1 VTTPRAVLVSILL
14 AAALV
19 TAGCGDST
27 TPTSPTTP
35 TGPVTETYNTQVWPG
50 GFASRTFVVTT
61 SGTVSVTLTTTTP
74 ADATLG
80 LVVGVPQGIGGC
92 APTSTVSARASST
105 PQIVL
110 TADRGVYCTMVY
122 DLGTLTDPVSFTIK
136 VEHP

>member
-1 VTTPRAVLVSILL
+1 VTTPRSVLVSMLL
-14 AAALV
+14 AVALAA
-19 TAGCGDST
+19 AGCGDSN
-27 TPTSPTTP
+27 TPTSPTIP

-92 APTSTVSARASST
+92 APTSSVRARASST

-110 TADRGVYCTMVY
+110 TADKGAYCTMVY

>member
-1 VTTPRAVLVSILL
+1 MRKAVLVSMVL
-14 AAALV
+14 AAALAP
-19 TAGCGDST
+19 AGCGDSN

-61 SGTVSVTLTTTTP
+61 TGTVSVTLTTTTP

-80 LVVGVPQGIGGC
+80 LVVGVPQGTGGC
-92 APTSTVSARASST
+92 APTSSVRARASST
-105 PQIVL
+105 PHIVL
-110 TADRGVYCTMVY
+110 TADKGVYCTMVY

>member
-61 SGTVSVTLTTTTP
+61 SGTVSVTLTTATP

-110 TADRGVYCTMVY
+110 TADKGVYCTMVY

-136 VEHP
+136 IEHP